1 MREPSTLETRQEKQ
15 ATKQKGHAPELFR
28 VVTATELADAI
39 ESGDVPGETK
49 LLVLVA
55 GQNHAI
61 GSRAEIKDVL
71 NEKDLVGLFK
81 CYRPVFH
88 GADGTHS
95 LPRSKKETVLW
106 S

>member
-1 MREPSTLETRQEKQ
+1 MREPSTLETRREKQ
-15 ATKQKGHAPELFR
+15 ATKQKGHAPELFL
-28 VVTATELADAI
+28 VATAGALEPATE
-39 ESGDVPGETK
+39 V
-49 LLVLVA
+49 LVIVA
-55 GQNHAI
+55 GQNRAI